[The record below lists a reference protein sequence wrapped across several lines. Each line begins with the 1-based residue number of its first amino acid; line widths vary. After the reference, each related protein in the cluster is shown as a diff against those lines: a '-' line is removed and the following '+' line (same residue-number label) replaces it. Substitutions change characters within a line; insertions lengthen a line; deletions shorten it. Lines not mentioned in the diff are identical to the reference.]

1 MTQTSVNVKGNGM
14 STGKQQLTSKI
25 RLEFVVPAEDC
36 ELATYVIESMNGEA
50 TIYEAES
57 CGCKKSKFK
66 MTVNKGTDT
75 MEITKP
81 RRRTIV
87 SIVEAENADSIVAAV
102 AGAVST
108 GRSSVSRSSVYG
120 VETL

>member
-1 MTQTSVNVKGNGM
+1 
-14 STGKQQLTSKI
+14 I
-25 RLEFVVPAEDC
+25 RLEFIVPAEDC
-36 ELATYVIESMNGEA
+36 DLATDAIESMNGEA

-57 CGCKKSKFK
+57 CGCKKRKFK

-87 SIVEAENADSIVAAV
+87 SIVEAEEADSIVAAV

-108 GRSSVSRSSVYG
+108 GSSSVIRSPVYG